1 MQTFDITSAK
11 LTPRSVTTSEP
22 FVISIGFQELVTWL
36 LDRNEAFLVDTNMN
50 YLLSGDEGGSYGNR
64 ETNTNNG
71 SNSNNIR

>member
-22 FVISIGFQELVTWL
+22 FVISIGFQELATWL

-50 YLLSGDEGGSYGNR
+50 YLLTGD
-64 ETNTNNG
+64 
-71 SNSNNIR
+71 

>member
-36 LDRNEAFLVDTNMN
+36 LDRNEAFLVDANMN
-50 YLLSGDEGGSYGNR
+50 YLLSGD
-64 ETNTNNG
+64 
-71 SNSNNIR
+71 